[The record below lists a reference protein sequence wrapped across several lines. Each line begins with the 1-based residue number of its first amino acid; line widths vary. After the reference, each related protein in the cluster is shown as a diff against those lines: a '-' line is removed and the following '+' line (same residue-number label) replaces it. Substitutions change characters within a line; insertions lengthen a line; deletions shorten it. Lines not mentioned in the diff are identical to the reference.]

1 MTIKSTTLK
10 AIIFGLAIL
19 FAAAVHISATIGFF
33 HKWIPAF
40 KPAATTAAGI
50 ASGANAIQV
59 ALLLDTSNSM
69 DGLIEQAKAQLWKIL
84 NELARA
90 RKHGEAPELQIAL
103 YEYGNDGLSP
113 RSGHIRQVQA
123 FTQDMDLVSEK
134 LFSLTTN
141 GGNEFCGQVIHT
153 ALGQLK
159 WNTGEGT
166 LRLIYIAGNEPFSQG
181 AFPYPEACALAK
193 EKDIT
198 VNTIF
203 CGGYEEGISGEWQ
216 NGAILGKGSYSNI
229 DHNAAT
235 TFIESP
241 YDEQINQLNLRLNAT
256 YLAYGSRGQHYQA
269 NQAVQDQNALKYSK
283 ANVADRALFKSSA
296 NYSNEQWDLV
306 DAYQKDKKILIKE
319 KENLPD
325 SLKQLSQAE
334 LETKVQR
341 LLQERENINREI
353 RELGGQRRAYIEAE
367 RAKVNDGNAN
377 SLEDSIL
384 RALREQA
391 KRKGFVIE

>member
-19 FAAAVHISATIGFF
+19 FAASVHISATIGFF

-40 KPAATTAAGI
+40 KPAPTAAAGI

-90 RKHGEAPELQIAL
+90 RKEGNAPELQIAL

-113 RSGHIRQVQA
+113 RDGYIRQVQA

-134 LFSLTTN
+134 LFSLATN

-159 WNTGEGT
+159 WNTGEGA
-166 LRLIYIAGNEPFSQG
+166 LRLIYIAGNEPFNQG
-181 AFPYPEACALAK
+181 AFPYAEACALAK

-241 YDEQINQLNLRLNAT
+241 YDELINQLNLRLNAT

-269 NQAVQDQNALKYSK
+269 NQAVQDQNALKYS
-283 ANVADRALFKSSA
+283 
-296 NYSNEQWDLV
+296 
-306 DAYQKDKKILIKE
+306 
-319 KENLPD
+319 
-325 SLKQLSQAE
+325 
-334 LETKVQR
+334 
-341 LLQERENINREI
+341 
-353 RELGGQRRAYIEAE
+353 
-367 RAKVNDGNAN
+367 
-377 SLEDSIL
+377 
-384 RALREQA
+384 
-391 KRKGFVIE
+391 